1 MSTTKTGFFEPINLD
16 DLSTDPADYKEA
28 DRVLER
34 LAVYCATKAQAMRH
48 RTDGNTSLA
57 LIFEA
62 RLEAQYNALPEWA
75 RW

>member
-1 MSTTKTGFFEPINLD
+1 MSVQTGLFEPINLD
-16 DLSTDPADYKEA
+16 GLSIDPMDYIEA

-48 RTDGNTSLA
+48 RAQGNVSVA